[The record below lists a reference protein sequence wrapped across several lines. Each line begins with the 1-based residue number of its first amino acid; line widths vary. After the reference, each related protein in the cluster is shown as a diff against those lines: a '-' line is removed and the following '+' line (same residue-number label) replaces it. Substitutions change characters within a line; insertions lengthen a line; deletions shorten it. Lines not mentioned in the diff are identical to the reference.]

1 VGSPGG
7 VIMVTSHY
15 PPAVGGTERQ
25 AHHLAAGLV
34 GKGYRVTVLTLARA
48 DVPAHE
54 VLDGVRVERT
64 LTAAGRGPIFAAT
77 YGLSLLRHLRR
88 LRPGHALLHAQH
100 LYLEAMAAVWVGCR
114 VGLPTLAK
122 VAGGG
127 SGGDCA
133 RLRRTGLRVGLP
145 LLRRLQ
151 CVVAT
156 TAEIETQLLA
166 NGFAPAR
173 IVRIPNGV
181 DPIRFAPAPDPAAA
195 RAQAGC
201 PAETVLYLG
210 RLDPGKGLDVALAAW
225 QRVSARRPRARL
237 ALAGDGP
244 GRRALEAR
252 CAALDLGDSVRFLG
266 VRPDPEVLL
275 RGAQVFVLP
284 SRSEGMSNAL
294 LEAMATGLACVATR
308 IGGNCDLVQ
317 DGMTGLLTT
326 VDDTA
331 GLADALEALL
341 DDAALRERLGAGARE
356 RVLQSFTMDGVVRR
370 YAHLYAE
377 MIGVRA

>member
-1 VGSPGG
+1 
-7 VIMVTSHY
+7 
-15 PPAVGGTERQ
+15 
-25 AHHLAAGLV
+25 
-34 GKGYRVTVLTLARA
+34 
-48 DVPAHE
+48 
-54 VLDGVRVERT
+54 VLDGVRVERR
-64 LTAAGRGPIFAAT
+64 LTARGHGPVYAAT
-77 YGLSLLRHLRR
+77 YGLSLLRNLRR
-88 LRPGHALLHAQH
+88 LRPGVAVLHAQH
-100 LYLEAMAAVWVGCR
+100 LYLEAMAAAWVGCR

-145 LLRRLQ
+145 LLRRLR

-166 NGFAPAR
+166 NGFAPTR
-173 IVRIPNGV
+173 IARIPNGV
-181 DPIRFAPAPDPAAA
+181 DPIRFATAPDPAAA
-195 RAQAGC
+195 RVQVGL

-237 ALAGDGP
+237 VLAGDGP
-244 GRRALEAR
+244 GRHALETQV
-252 CAALDLGDSVRFLG
+252 AALHLEDSVRFLG

-317 DGMTGLLTT
+317 EGATGLLTA
-326 VDDTA
+326 VDDA
-331 GLADALEALL
+331 EGLAVALGRLL
-341 DDAALRERLGAGARE
+341 DDGALRQQLGAGARAA
-356 RVLQSFTMDGVVRR
+356 VLQTCTMDKVVER
-370 YAHLYAE
+370 YARLYADLT
-377 MIGVRA
+377 GVSA